1 VTSVES
7 PTTNGHPRTGTDAG
21 NVAAARA
28 ALDVILTDAAVSQ
41 GRASRFLDPVAT
53 AKLTGALARRPL
65 ALAHRLG
72 GLGAELARV
81 AAGSSE
87 LAPAKSDRRFSDRA
101 WRENWMFH
109 RLMQAYLEL
118 SGTVDGLIDDAGL
131 EWQADRQVRFTV
143 GNLLDAIAPTNF
155 PLTNPAVLKETID
168 RGGANLVRGSRRL
181 VRDVSKGRLP
191 AMVDTSKFEVGGNLA
206 LTVGSVVLQTDVFEL
221 IQYAPQTAEVYE
233 TPLLIVPPTINKY
246 YVLDLAPGRSLV
258 EYLVGQGHHVFMIS
272 WRNPER
278 EQGHFDFDTYADATL
293 EAGRA
298 AADIAA
304 HESVNVMATC
314 SGGIIAAGALGHL
327 AGEGRL
333 GSTSSLT
340 LMVCAIDTTRAGT
353 VSALAT
359 KEMAATAV
367 AQSARKGY
375 LTSEALASVFAWLR
389 PNDLIWNYV
398 VNNYW
403 LGNEPPAFD
412 ILYWNQDGVRLAAGL
427 HRDFVKLA
435 MQNALATPRG
445 STVLGT
451 PVDLNEVT
459 VDSYIIAGASD
470 HIVPWSNAYA
480 STQLLGGD
488 TRFVLSA
495 SGHIQALINPPGPD
509 NRSSYQIADEYPA
522 DPDDWR
528 AGTVTKRGSW
538 WPDYIEWLSTR
549 SGALK
554 PAPTTLGNRQYKAQ
568 AKAPGSYVH
577 AA

>member
-1 VTSVES
+1 
-7 PTTNGHPRTGTDAG
+7 
-21 NVAAARA
+21 
-28 ALDVILTDAAVSQ
+28 
-41 GRASRFLDPVAT
+41 
-53 AKLTGALARRPL
+53 
-65 ALAHRLG
+65 
-72 GLGAELARV
+72 
-81 AAGSSE
+81 
-87 LAPAKSDRRFSDRA
+87 
-101 WRENWMFH
+101 
-109 RLMQAYLEL
+109 
-118 SGTVDGLIDDAGL
+118 
-131 EWQADRQVRFTV
+131 
-143 GNLLDAIAPTNF
+143 
-155 PLTNPAVLKETID
+155 
-168 RGGANLVRGSRRL
+168 
-181 VRDVSKGRLP
+181 
-191 AMVDTSKFEVGGNLA
+191 
-206 LTVGSVVLQTDVFEL
+206 
-221 IQYAPQTAEVYE
+221 
-233 TPLLIVPPTINKY
+233 
-246 YVLDLAPGRSLV
+246 
-258 EYLVGQGHHVFMIS
+258 
-272 WRNPER
+272 
-278 EQGHFDFDTYADATL
+278 
-293 EAGRA
+293 
-298 AADIAA
+298 
-304 HESVNVMATC
+304 MATC

-403 LGNEPPAFD
+403 LGHEPPAFD

-427 HRDFVKLA
+427 HRDFVNLA

-445 STVLGT
+445 FAVLGT
-451 PVDLNEVT
+451 PVDLGEVT
-459 VDSYIIAGASD
+459 VDSYIVAGASD
-470 HIVPWSNAYA
+470 HIVPWRNAYA

-495 SGHIQALINPPGPD
+495 SGHIQALINPPGREGAES
-509 NRSSYQIADEYPA
+509 RSSFQVADEYPA

-554 PAPTTLGNRQYKAQ
+554 AAPTTLGNRRYKAQ
-568 AKAPGSYVH
+568 AKAPGTYVH
-577 AA
+577 AV